1 MKILNLVV
9 VLGIVFG
16 WNISANAAEDDF
28 GLDDVLFE
36 DEENLS
42 SDTNKITEETQQKID
57 TEKAKLDEVIN
68 DIDSDIPA
76 EKEQSYQEAEE
87 KLQTEVTGNII
98 EAPAEVETP
107 DAIVKTEENVV
118 IKEASLSENKAD
130 DEKAA
135 EKEITEEQPT
145 VKEESVS
152 DYIKKLD
159 LSDEQLDEAKF
170 ISSEM
175 EMRQEQL
182 QKSVDLLKAQA
193 REIEEQSLRE
203 FEAILTPAQKEVF
216 EKLRQMNA
224 QANKGE

>member
-36 DEENLS
+36 GEENLS

-76 EKEQSYQEAEE
+76 EKEQSYQEA
-87 KLQTEVTGNII
+87 
-98 EAPAEVETP
+98 
-107 DAIVKTEENVV
+107 EENVV

-159 LSDEQLDEAKF
+159 LSDEQLDTAKF

>member
-36 DEENLS
+36 GEENLS

-76 EKEQSYQEAEE
+76 EKEQSYQEA
-87 KLQTEVTGNII
+87 
-98 EAPAEVETP
+98 
-107 DAIVKTEENVV
+107 EENVV

-159 LSDEQLDEAKF
+159 LSDEQLDTAKF

-182 QKSVDLLKAQA
+182 QK
-193 REIEEQSLRE
+193 
-203 FEAILTPAQKEVF
+203 
-216 EKLRQMNA
+216 
-224 QANKGE
+224 

>member
-87 KLQTEVTGNII
+87 
-98 EAPAEVETP
+98 
-107 DAIVKTEENVV
+107 NVV
-118 IKEASLSENKAD
+118 IEEASLSENKAD

>member
-9 VLGIVFG
+9 VFGIVFG

-36 DEENLS
+36 GEENLS
-42 SDTNKITEETQQKID
+42 SDTNKITEKTQQKID

-76 EKEQSYQEAEE
+76 EKEQSYQEA
-87 KLQTEVTGNII
+87 
-98 EAPAEVETP
+98 
-107 DAIVKTEENVV
+107 EENVV

-159 LSDEQLDEAKF
+159 LSDEQLDTAKF

>member
-87 KLQTEVTGNII
+87 
-98 EAPAEVETP
+98 
-107 DAIVKTEENVV
+107 NVV

-159 LSDEQLDEAKF
+159 LSDEQLDTAKF

>member
-76 EKEQSYQEAEE
+76 EKEQSYQEA
-87 KLQTEVTGNII
+87 
-98 EAPAEVETP
+98 
-107 DAIVKTEENVV
+107 EENVV

>member
-68 DIDSDIPA
+68 DIDSDIPT
-76 EKEQSYQEAEE
+76 EKEQSYQEA
-87 KLQTEVTGNII
+87 
-98 EAPAEVETP
+98 
-107 DAIVKTEENVV
+107 EENVV